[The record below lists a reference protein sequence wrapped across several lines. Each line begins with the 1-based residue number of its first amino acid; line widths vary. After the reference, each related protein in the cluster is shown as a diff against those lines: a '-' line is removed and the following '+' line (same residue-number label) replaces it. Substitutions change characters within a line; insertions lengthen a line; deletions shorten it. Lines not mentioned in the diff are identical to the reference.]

1 MNVLT
6 AIRDR
11 VPTPESSVA
20 AEAGD
25 SQPVPGAEE
34 RLPFPGYERL
44 DARHVMDDLHKHSQ
58 IELEAIEAYERSHK
72 DREAVLDKL
81 RWMRG
86 SEPMP
91 DYDALSVEEIMT
103 ALGAADSTTIKK
115 VRSYERKFAN
125 RPLVLDEV
133 VRIHHRHLKGGT
145 RT

>member
-11 VPTPESSVA
+11 VSTPESSA
-20 AEAGD
+20 AQAGDPQPDPGAEAG
-25 SQPVPGAEE
+25 
-34 RLPFPGYERL
+34 LPFPGYDRL
-44 DARHVMDDLHKHSQ
+44 DARHVMDDLRTRSQ
-58 IELEAIEAYERSHK
+58 IELEAIEGYERSHK

-86 SEPMP
+86 SEPMLG
-91 DYDALSVEEIMT
+91 YDALSVEEIAT

-133 VRIHHRHLKGGT
+133 VRIHHRDLEGGT
-145 RT
+145 RA